1 VGLWHNDELGRR
13 SSNLSRKSLMEMIQI
28 IVSWKEDVVGDSFCM
43 QSYMHMDRRSLFLFL
58 EPEPRKALPLTWI

>member
-1 VGLWHNDELGRR
+1 
-13 SSNLSRKSLMEMIQI
+13 MEMIQI